1 MWNSG
6 YYVLLKVSFYLGY
19 YSSNEIVTR
28 VPLPWTL
35 ESLLSYLGSRQTF
48 NMMLSHPSP
57 SVCDL
62 RLLCYLVGHL
72 CDMCDGGTWHLW
84 ISWVV
89 EILHYYAFFI
99 NSLL

>member
-19 YSSNEIVTR
+19 CSSNEIVTR

-48 NMMLSHPSP
+48 DMMLSQPSP
-57 SVCDL
+57 SVCAL
-62 RLLCYLVGHL
+62 RPLCYLVGHL
-72 CDMCDGGTWHLW
+72 CDMCDSGDL
-84 ISWVV
+84 
-89 EILHYYAFFI
+89 AFVDFLGRR
-99 NSLL
+99 NFTFTMHFL

>member
-1 MWNSG
+1 MWDSG
-6 YYVLLKVSFYLGY
+6 YYVLLKVSFYHDY

-48 NMMLSHPSP
+48 DMMLSQPSP

-62 RLLCYLVGHL
+62 CLLCYLVGHL
-72 CDMCDGGTWHLW
+72 CDMCDRGDL
-84 ISWVV
+84 
-89 EILHYYAFFI
+89 AFVDFLGRR
-99 NSLL
+99 NFTFTMHFL